1 MVQNTR
7 RVYSIEEYENEYMT
21 EENIDYDFRLKERD
35 EKINY
40 FIEQIKLNE

>member
-35 EKINY
+35 EKNY